1 MFRGAFA
8 SERDIGIDTGGNGR
22 YVTRNLFRSLL
33 GLVLAAAATWLANE
47 LTNRIFG
54 LEDAEE
60 A

>member
-1 MFRGAFA
+1 
-8 SERDIGIDTGGNGR
+8 
-22 YVTRNLFRSLL
+22 VTRNLFRSLL

-54 LEDAEE
+54 YEDVEE

>member
-1 MFRGAFA
+1 MN
-8 SERDIGIDTGGNGR
+8 TGGGIR
-22 YVTRNLFRSLL
+22 VARNLFRSLL
-33 GLVLAAAATWLANE
+33 GLVLAAGATWVANE